1 MSTTK
6 EHGLITKQTL
16 TNTEIT
22 EISQLIEICDSH
34 DGLRMRI
41 GLEML
46 RERRGGEV
54 NDFLYYVDGQ
64 LVGYLEADSWGNKE
78 KELTGMVYPDFR
90 RRGIFTALF
99 TAAREELQQRGMQK
113 MILVCEHKSES

>member
-1 MSTTK
+1 MPDTTRQVLVK
-6 EHGLITKQTL
+6 KYTL
-16 TNTEIT
+16 TEAEIT
-22 EISQLIEICDSH
+22 EISHLIDICNTH

-46 RERRGGEV
+46 RERSEGEI

-64 LVGYLEADSWGNKE
+64 LVGYLEADSWGKKE
-78 KELTGMVYPDFR
+78 KELTGMVQPDFR

-99 TAAREELQQRGMQK
+99 TAAREELQQSGVQK
-113 MILVCEHKSES
+113 MILVCEHKS

>member
-1 MSTTK
+1 MPDTTRQVLVK
-6 EHGLITKQTL
+6 KYTL
-16 TNTEIT
+16 TEAEIT
-22 EISQLIEICDSH
+22 EISQLIDTCNTH

-46 RERRGGEV
+46 RARRGDEV

-64 LVGYLEADSWGNKE
+64 LAGYREADSWGKKE

-90 RRGIFTALF
+90 RQGIVTALF
-99 TAAREELQQRGMQK
+99 TASSQPLQQR
-113 MILVCEHKSES
+113 